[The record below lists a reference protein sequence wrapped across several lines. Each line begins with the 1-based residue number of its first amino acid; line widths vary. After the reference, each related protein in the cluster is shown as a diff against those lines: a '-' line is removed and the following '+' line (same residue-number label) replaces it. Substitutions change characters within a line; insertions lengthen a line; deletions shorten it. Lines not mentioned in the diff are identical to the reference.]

1 MATASEAPAG
11 IAFGRFRVLPQR
23 RELLADGRPVRL
35 GGRAFDV
42 LMALTEARGAIV
54 SKDALMARVWPDRIV
69 EENNLQWQISA
80 LRTAFGADRNLIRTV
95 PGRGY
100 QLAAEIEP
108 AYDNL
113 ETDVGTV
120 ITAAPPNPRKAHPKP
135 EIPEQS
141 PPTNLPEA
149 ISELIGR
156 DDVLGEILSLASSHR
171 LVTLTGAGG
180 IGKTRLAI
188 AAARRLLPQFAD
200 GVWLAEFSPIVD
212 PALVPV
218 TVAVAIGLDLGG
230 GDLSAQ
236 RVAQALAGRRL
247 VLVLDT
253 CEHVIGAAA
262 ALAEAVLQ
270 AGGTLHLLATSHE
283 PLRAEG
289 EWVYP
294 VPPLAVPADDA
305 EDADD
310 LSRYGAVRLF
320 VERLRAAEPH
330 FAPDRR
336 NAALIAV
343 ICRRLDGI
351 PLAIELAAARA
362 AALGVEE
369 IVTHLNDRFRI
380 LTGGRRTALPR
391 HQTLRATL
399 DWSHALLSEPE
410 RVILR
415 RLAVFA
421 GVFSL
426 EAASAVVAS
435 PEIAPAEVVDGI
447 ANLVAK
453 SLVTVVGS
461 TVTCCRLLDTTWAYG
476 LEKLTAAGER
486 GQLARRHAEYYRD
499 LFERAEAE
507 ESRPTAECL
516 AEYAPK
522 TENLRAALDWAFS
535 PGGDARTGIALTA
548 AAVPLW
554 MHLSLME
561 ECRRRV
567 EQAFAALA
575 TVAEPDAR
583 QGMKL
588 LAALGASRLYTRG
601 GVPEVA
607 AAWTKALELAE
618 SLGDPEYQRH
628 SLWGLWSF
636 HVNGVDYRTA
646 LSLAHRFASL
656 AAASL
661 DPNDR
666 FVGERMIGIS
676 HYNLGD
682 QQSARHYLERAL
694 AESAAPGHQRQFIRL
709 QLDPQVTARVHLA
722 RVLWLQGFPDRAMRE
737 AEHSVDDARATEHA
751 ISFSYALHRAAC
763 PVALWNGDLAT
774 AGHYADILLDH
785 AKRHALVH
793 WQLYGLGYQG
803 AVAISRGDVA
813 TGLRRLRSCF
823 EELGETGITAP
834 RFMRF
839 AAVYMAE
846 GLGRAGEIAD
856 GLAAVDDA
864 IARAER
870 TNELWQSAE
879 LLRVKGELL
888 LLPGAFRD
896 AAAAKDYFRQA
907 LDLARRQDALAW
919 ELRAA
924 ASFVRLLREQDCSAE
939 ALTLLQPVYDRFTEG
954 FETADL
960 KAAKALL
967 DALQDSA
974 PVWRE
979 WRHAPTEPEKSE
991 IPKQGRLESSGRRV
1005 ARGHY

>member
-1 MATASEAPAG
+1 MHAASEARAD
-11 IAFGRFRVLPQR
+11 IAFGRFLLLPHR
-23 RELLADGRPVRL
+23 RELLADGRPVKL

-42 LMALTEARGAIV
+42 LMALVEAHGAV
-54 SKDALMARVWPDRIV
+54 LSKNALMTRVWPDRIV

-80 LRTAFGADRNLIRTV
+80 LRAAFGPDRNLIRTV

-100 QLAAEIEP
+100 QFTAEIDTVYGSP
-108 AYDNL
+108 AADA
-113 ETDVGTV
+113 GPA
-120 ITAAPPNPRKAHPKP
+120 IAAQPDPREALRDEVPG
-135 EIPEQS
+135 ELS
-141 PPTNLPEA
+141 PTSLPEP

-156 DDVLGEILSLASSHR
+156 DDVLAEILSLASAHR

-180 IGKTRLAI
+180 IGKTRLAL

-200 GVWLAEFSPIVD
+200 GVWLAEFSPIAD
-212 PALVPV
+212 PGLVPV
-218 TVAVAIGLDLGG
+218 SVAAAIGLDLAGG
-230 GDLSAQ
+230 EVTAQ

-270 AGGTLHLLATSHE
+270 AGGTLHLLATSRE

-294 VPPLAVPADDA
+294 VPPLAVPAEDA

-310 LSRYGAVRLF
+310 LLGYGGVRLF

-330 FAPDRR
+330 FAPDRGS
-336 NAALIAV
+336 AAMMAA

-362 AALGVEE
+362 AVLGVDE
-369 IVTHLNDRFRI
+369 VATHLDDRFRI
-380 LTGGRRTALPR
+380 LIGGRRTALPR

-399 DWSHALLSEPE
+399 DWSYELLSEPE

-421 GVFSL
+421 GVFRL
-426 EAASAVVAS
+426 EAARAVIAS

-453 SLVTVVGS
+453 SLVTLVAGG
-461 TVTCCRLLDTTWAYG
+461 TGARYRLLDTMRAYA
-476 LEKLTAAGER
+476 LEKLIEAGEC
-486 GQLARRHAEYYRD
+486 QWLARRHAEHCRD
-499 LFERAEAE
+499 LIERAEAE
-507 ESRPTAECL
+507 WETRPTAAWP
-516 AEYAPK
+516 AEYAA
-522 TENLRAALDWAFS
+522 EIDNLRAALDWAFS
-535 PGGDARTGIALTA
+535 PDGDAQIGVALTA
-548 AAVPLW
+548 AAVPSW
-554 MHLSLME
+554 MQLSLLE
-561 ECRRRV
+561 ECRGRV
-567 EQAFAALA
+567 EQALAVLA
-575 TVAEPDAR
+575 TIAEPDAR
-583 QGMKL
+583 QEMKL

-607 AAWTKALELAE
+607 SAWTKALELAN
-618 SLGDPEYQRH
+618 SLGDPEYQKRA
-628 SLWGLWSF
+628 LWGLWSF

-656 AAASL
+656 AATSL
-661 DPNDR
+661 DPDDR

-676 HYNLGD
+676 HHNLGN
-682 QQSARHYLERAL
+682 QQSARRHIERAL
-694 AESAAPGHQRQFIRL
+694 AEPASPGHERQFIRL
-709 QLDPQVTARVHLA
+709 QLDPRVTARVHLA
-722 RVLWLQGFPDRAMRE
+722 RILWLQGFPDRAMRE

-751 ISFSYALHRAAC
+751 ISFSYALHRGAC
-763 PVALWNGDLAT
+763 PVALWNGVLPA
-774 AGHYADILLDH
+774 ASYYADMLLDH

-793 WQLYGLGYQG
+793 WQLYGWGYQG
-803 AVAISRGDVA
+803 AVAIARGDVA
-813 TGLRRLRSCF
+813 TGLRLLRSCF
-823 EELGETGITAP
+823 KALGETGITAP

-839 AAVYMAE
+839 VAAYMAE
-846 GLGRAGEIAD
+846 GLGKAGQIAD
-856 GLAAVDDA
+856 AFDAIDDA

-870 TNELWQSAE
+870 TEELWQFAE

-888 LLPGAFRD
+888 LLPGAFGD
-896 AAAAKDYFRQA
+896 AAAAENCFREA
-907 LDLARRQDALAW
+907 LDWARRQGALSW

-924 ASFVRLLREQDCSAE
+924 ASLGRLLRDQDRSAE
-939 ALTLLQPVYDRFTEG
+939 ALVLFQPVYDRFTEG
-954 FETADL
+954 FDTADL

-967 DALQDSA
+967 DALQVLGA
-974 PVWRE
+974 
-979 WRHAPTEPEKSE
+979 
-991 IPKQGRLESSGRRV
+991 GM
-1005 ARGHY
+1005 ARAAS